1 MRLVADP
8 TERTTA
14 ATDVLLALAALGG
27 IAYLRSRPQPVP
39 TDTVAW
45 TWAFAL
51 LAVSAAL
58 GAAYHGLVLEGSRRS
73 ALWQALTFCLA
84 LAIALV
90 ASGIARDLLGAGA
103 ADQALPTLLAV
114 GAAVFAVSRLFPGLF
129 LVFILYQAA
138 VLLCALAVYGVLAV
152 TGPNGGP
159 AWVAAGVL
167 LSLAGAAV
175 QVRRRCRIRVVW
187 EFDHNGVF
195 HLLQT
200 AGLVV
205 MWVGLGMR

>member
-1 MRLVADP
+1 MRFVDSP

-14 ATDVLLALAALGG
+14 ATDLLLAAASLGG
-27 IAYLRSRPQPVP
+27 IAYLRSRPHSVP
-39 TDTVAW
+39 TDTLVW
-45 TWAFAL
+45 SWAFAL

-58 GAAYHGLVLEGSRRS
+58 GAAYHGLALDGSRRN

-90 ASGIARDLLGAGA
+90 ACGIAHDLLGPEAAGRALPALLASGA
-103 ADQALPTLLAV
+103 AAFAL
-114 GAAVFAVSRLFPGLF
+114 SRLFPGLF
-129 LVFILYQAA
+129 LVFILYQAT
-138 VLLCALAVYGVLAV
+138 VLLGALAVYGTLAL
-152 TGPNGGP
+152 TGATSGP
-159 AWVAAGVL
+159 AWIAAGVV
-167 LSLAGAAV
+167 LSLAAAAV
-175 QVRRRCRIRVVW
+175 QARRRCRIRLVW

-205 MWVGLGMR
+205 IWVGLGMR